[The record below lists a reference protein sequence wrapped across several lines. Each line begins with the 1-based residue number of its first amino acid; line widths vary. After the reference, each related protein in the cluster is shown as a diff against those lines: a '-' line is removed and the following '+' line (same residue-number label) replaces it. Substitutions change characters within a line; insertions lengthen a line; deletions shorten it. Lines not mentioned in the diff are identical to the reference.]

1 MPMAVSVADRDVEG
15 LSMALST
22 GVTLSVRITAEGL
35 TQGPSDPLTGL
46 VGTLA
51 AVDAPPGSSP
61 GNIRATNAPIAPG
74 NQFTFV
80 NLAPGDYQF
89 SINQAVIRDNIKRL
103 FIKSM
108 RLGREDALGTV
119 HVSSDRDILEVVLT
133 TQTGSVEGIAVDRAG
148 DPAPNATVVL
158 VPVTARR
165 RASLYKTLITGKDGK
180 YRFQEIP
187 PGDYKLFAWDD
198 IETGAWEN
206 AEFMQSYESRGRS
219 VRVAESAREE
229 AELSVIYNP

>member
-1 MPMAVSVADRDVEG
+1 
-15 LSMALST
+15 
-22 GVTLSVRITAEGL
+22 
-35 TQGPSDPLTGL
+35 
-46 VGTLA
+46 
-51 AVDAPPGSSP
+51 
-61 GNIRATNAPIAPG
+61 
-74 NQFTFV
+74 
-80 NLAPGDYQF
+80 
-89 SINQAVIRDNIKRL
+89 
-103 FIKSM
+103 M
-108 RLGREDALGTV
+108 RFGREDALGTV